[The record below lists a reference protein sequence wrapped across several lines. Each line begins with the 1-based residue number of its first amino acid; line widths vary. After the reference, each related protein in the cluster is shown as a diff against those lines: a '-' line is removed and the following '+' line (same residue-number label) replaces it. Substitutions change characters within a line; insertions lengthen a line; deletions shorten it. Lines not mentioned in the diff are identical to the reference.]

1 MRHQAPSPPWSCAQG
16 GAGGKAAW
24 LLRGMCR
31 GQKHGLFSYKR
42 GQSFLHKQ
50 FLFFIPT
57 SWQIQQHFMGMK
69 KNGPSLNKH
78 KHFFLRFGTTSSK
91 VFSWLIDQ
99 DVVHD
104 KCCKT
109 FYSFPPIDQTLESR
123 RVADLRLEQVRESCA
138 ALNGIILSVLP
149 GIQKKENLMKKTRKK
164 PKLRRRRN
172 CAAGV
177 IEPGK
182 I

>member
-1 MRHQAPSPPWSCAQG
+1 
-16 GAGGKAAW
+16 
-24 LLRGMCR
+24 
-31 GQKHGLFSYKR
+31 
-42 GQSFLHKQ
+42 
-50 FLFFIPT
+50 
-57 SWQIQQHFMGMK
+57 MK